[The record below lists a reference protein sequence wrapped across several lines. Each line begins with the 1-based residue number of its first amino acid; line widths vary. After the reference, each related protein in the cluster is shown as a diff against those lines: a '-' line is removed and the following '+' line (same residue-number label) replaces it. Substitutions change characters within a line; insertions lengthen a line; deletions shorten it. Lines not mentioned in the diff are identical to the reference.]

1 MPLRAPWRWRTT
13 HREPHAP
20 RHGQTVLT
28 VDSVGVVIGEHQIL
42 SDVSLDVRAGEVLA
56 LVGPNGAGKS
66 TLLNAITG
74 DVDLSAGRVVLDGA
88 AMGTWDST
96 ELAMRRS
103 VLLQQVDISFPFTVR
118 EVVEMG
124 RSPWIGTASELDDP
138 MVIRGALRMTDT
150 TDLESR
156 AYTSLSGGERGR
168 AAFARVLAQ
177 AAPLMLLDEPTAA
190 MDIRHQELVLRLAR
204 EYAEAGCAVVIVV
217 HALDVASAYADRVA
231 LLSNGEL
238 RDIGSPS
245 DVLTAE
251 QLSDV
256 YQYQI
261 EVIRHPRTGGLLVLP
276 VRDGDRRG
284 RTRTEEDPR

>member
-1 MPLRAPWRWRTT
+1 VRG
-13 HREPHAP
+13 H
-20 RHGQTVLT
+20 TVLT
-28 VDSVGVVIGEHQIL
+28 VDAVGVTIDGREIL
-42 SDVSLDVRAGEVLA
+42 DDVSLDVVAGEVLA

-74 DVDLSAGRVVLDGA
+74 DVELSAGAVHLGGVPI
-88 AMGTWDST
+88 GTWDPT

-103 VLLQQVDISFPFTVR
+103 VLLQRVDVSFPFTVG

-124 RSPWIGTASELDDP
+124 RSPWAGTPAELDDDL
-138 MVIRGALRMTDT
+138 VVRGAMRLSDVS
-150 TDLESR
+150 DLADR

-204 EYAEAGCAVVIVV
+204 DYAATGSAVVVVV
-217 HALDVASAYADRVA
+217 HALDVAAAYADRVA
-231 LLSNGEL
+231 LLSRGRL
-238 RDIGSPS
+238 RDVGTPEQ
-245 DVLTAE
+245 VLTAE

-256 YQYQI
+256 YQYEI

-276 VRDGDRRG
+276 VRA
-284 RTRTEEDPR
+284 TRKDADAR